1 MRLHI
6 FSDLHLEFA
15 PFAPPKVEAD
25 AVIIAGDVHPGIKG
39 LNWVRENFPEI
50 PVLYVMGNHEFYRES
65 IPQLTIDFKQLAKG
79 TNLHVLENS
88 RVEIGDV
95 TFLGATLWTDFAL
108 YGDPQAGIADA
119 AFQMSDYRR
128 IRQGPDN
135 SPFTPKDSL
144 RIHLASRMWLAEQ
157 LRAGA
162 NAKTVII
169 THHAPSGHSIPPH
182 SMTRPLNPAYA
193 SDLESLVGASNGALW
208 VHGHI
213 HHRSDY
219 TIGSTRVIA
228 NPRGYPEEKVQ
239 GFDPALVIEI

>member
-15 PFAPPKVEAD
+15 PFVPAKVEAD

-39 LNWVRENFPEI
+39 LEWVRENFRDI

-65 IPQLTIDFKQLAKG
+65 IPQLTADFKRLARG
-79 TNLHVLENS
+79 TNIHVLENT
-88 RVEIGDV
+88 RVEINDV

-108 YGDPQAGIADA
+108 FGDSQAGIAEA

-128 IRQGPDN
+128 IRKAPDN
-135 SPFTPKDSL
+135 SPLKPQDSM
-144 RIHLASRMWLAEQ
+144 RMHMASRLWLAEQ
-157 LRAGA
+157 LRSDGDG
-162 NAKTVII
+162 KTVVI
-169 THHAPSGHSIPPH
+169 THHAPSGRSLPPH

-193 SDLESLVGASNGALW
+193 SDLESLVAASNAALW

-213 HHRSDY
+213 HHCSNY
-219 TIGSTRVIA
+219 QIGATRVLA
-228 NPRGYPEEKVQ
+228 NPRGYPEECLRE
-239 GFDPALVIEI
+239 FDPGLVVEI